1 MDTVHD
7 QGIEEYFAE
16 FEPPEGFRAEL
27 LRREILLSG
36 GTDIVHNSIVSEVI
50 GQIPRDRWHGFAT
63 QHLAFPGEAS
73 KPQPD
78 LVVMERGRCG
88 RSGWLVPA
96 SDVTLLLEVVSL
108 RSADRD
114 YGLKRSIYAAGG
126 VPAYL
131 IIDPYDAR
139 CVLLTEPVGAG
150 EEADYTVQRITKFG
164 DPVPLEPL
172 GTELDTTD
180 FGTLP
185 GVRPHRRP

>member
-1 MDTVHD
+1 MHD
-7 QGIEEYFAE
+7 RALDEYFAE
-16 FEPPEGFRAEL
+16 FEPPEGLRAEL
-27 LRREILLSG
+27 LRREILLTG
-36 GTDIVHNSIVSEVI
+36 GTDIVHNRIVSDVM
-50 GQIPRDRWHGFAT
+50 GQIPHDRWHRFAT
-63 QHLAFPGEAS
+63 QHLSFPGELS

-78 LVVMERGRCG
+78 LVVMERGRCQ

-114 YGLKRSIYAAGG
+114 YGLKRSIYVAGG

-139 CVLLTEPVGAG
+139 CVLFTEPVGAG

-172 GTELDTTD
+172 GTELDTGE

>member
-1 MDTVHD
+1 MHD

-36 GTDIVHNSIVSEVI
+36 GTDIVHNRIVSEVI
-50 GQIPRDRWHGFAT
+50 GQIPRDRWRGFAT
-63 QHLAFPGEAS
+63 QHLAFPGEVS

-78 LVVMERGRCG
+78 LVVIERGRCR

-126 VPAYL
+126 VPAYV

-150 EEADYTVQRITKFG
+150 EEADYTVQRITEFG

-185 GVRPHRRP
+185 AVRPHRRP